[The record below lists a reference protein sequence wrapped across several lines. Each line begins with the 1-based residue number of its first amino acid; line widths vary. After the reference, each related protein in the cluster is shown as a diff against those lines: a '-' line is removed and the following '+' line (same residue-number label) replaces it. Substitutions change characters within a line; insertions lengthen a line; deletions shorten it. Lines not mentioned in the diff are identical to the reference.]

1 MGIVF
6 AELWVEAATFKFGS
20 TRVTDGKERFAT
32 VRAQGISEVECLG
45 AWESVGLGLIH
56 NFRKSQL
63 SEYPAS
69 EHI

>member
-32 VRAQGISEVECLG
+32 ARSLGIG
-45 AWESVGLGLIH
+45 GFGLDP
-56 NFRKSQL
+56 QL
-63 SEYPAS
+63 PKISAF
-69 EHI
+69 